1 MTGDLRA
8 AIDRHFPRVRADLE
22 RLIRIPSVAFPGFDP
37 EPVEESARA
46 TAEILEGSGLREVR
60 LLEVEGAP
68 PAVLGEHPAPGGAP
82 TVILYAHHDVQPAG
96 EGADWDSPPFE
107 PTERD
112 GRLFGRGSCDDKAGI
127 AMHQAALLAHDGAP
141 PVGVKVFVEGEEEVG
156 SPNLDR
162 FLDRFRDDLA
172 ADVILL
178 ADATNWRVGVPGLTT
193 TLRGLVDCQVEVRTL
208 DHAVHSGMYGG
219 PFPDALTSLC
229 RVLATLHD
237 QRGNVAIE
245 GLHGDTTDP
254 LDLTED
260 EMREHA
266 GVLDGVQQIGEGAL
280 TERLWTRPS
289 VSVLGIDAPRVQEAA
304 NILVP
309 VARAKVSLRLA
320 PGEDPS
326 RAMDA
331 LTRHLEAN
339 APWGARVTVTPGAAA
354 WPFAVDADGPVF
366 DAARRALAE
375 GWGARPVNIGAGGT
389 IPFVKAFADAYP
401 DAAILLVG
409 VEDPD
414 GRAHGANESLLLEDF
429 RKGCLSEA
437 LLLREL
443 AG

>member
-1 MTGDLRA
+1 MTDLDA
-8 AIDRHFPRVRADLE
+8 ALTRHFPKVRADLE
-22 RLIRIPSVAFPGFDP
+22 RLIRIPSVAFSGFDP
-37 EPVEESARA
+37 EPVRESARV
-46 TAEILEGSGLREVR
+46 TAEILEASGLRDVR
-60 LLEVEGAP
+60 LLELEGVP
-68 PAVLGEHPAPGGAP
+68 PAVLGQHPAPAGAP
-82 TVILYAHHDVQPAG
+82 TVLLYAHHDVQPAG
-96 EGADWDSPPFE
+96 DEADWRSPPFE

-127 AMHQAALLAHDGAP
+127 AMHQAAMLAHDGAP

-162 FLDRFRDDLA
+162 FLERFRDDLA
-172 ADVILL
+172 ADVIVL

-193 TLRGLVDCQVEVRTL
+193 TLRGLVDCEVEVRTL

-219 PFPDALTSLC
+219 PFPDALTTLC

-237 QRGNVAIE
+237 ENGNVAVD
-245 GLHGDTTDP
+245 GLHRSTTDP

-260 EMREHA
+260 ELRDQA
-266 GVLDGVQQIGEGAL
+266 GVLDGVRQIGEGSL

-289 VSVLGIDAPRVQEAA
+289 ISVLGIDAPGVQEAA

-320 PGEDPS
+320 PGEQPD
-326 RAMDA
+326 RAMEA
-331 LTRHLEAN
+331 LVRHIEAG
-339 APWGARVTVTPGAAA
+339 APWGARVTVTPGAVA
-354 WPFAVDADGPVF
+354 WPFAVDSEGPVF
-366 DAARRALAE
+366 DAARRAFKE
-375 GWGARPVNIGAGGT
+375 GWGADPVDIGAGGT
-389 IPFVKAFADAYP
+389 IPFVKAFADTYP
-401 DAAILLVG
+401 QAAILLVG
-409 VEDPD
+409 AEDPD

-437 LLLREL
+437 VLLREL